1 MARRAASWSS
11 LSWSWQRGFSAPAG
25 HNFDWSSWPTT
36 STPTA
41 LSPNPA
47 GAVTMKTRRLF
58 TPADGRRRLVLGAF
72 RRVLGSR
79 STGRP
84 PKTLGVTGTPVV
96 GGVSA
101 TDERLRQVPGAEAAA
116 DARPGGREPA
126 PARRGRLRRPQRPI
140 LATET
145 ATIELPAESIPAV
158 EPIAVT
164 VPVAAV
170 HQL

>member
-1 MARRAASWSS
+1 MQGSVRRYSAIRRRSLIAMVARRTLFKVNGSASSVLVKPFVVMAARF
-11 LSWSWQRGFSAPAG
+11 LGPGRTRLRLVKLA
-25 HNFDWSSWPTT
+25 HNLDS
-36 STPTA
+36 
-41 LSPNPA
+41 N
-47 GAVTMKTRRLF
+47 GAVAKPGRSGYDETRRLF

-126 PARRGRLRRPQRPI
+126 PRSKGAPP
-140 LATET
+140 T
-145 ATIELPAESIPAV
+145 APEADPG
-158 EPIAVT
+158 
-164 VPVAAV
+164 
-170 HQL
+170 H

>member
-1 MARRAASWSS
+1 GSGAWAG
-11 LSWSWQRGFSAPAG
+11 LSWSWRRDSAALPEPAC
-25 HNFDWSSWPTT
+25 DWSSWPTT
-36 STPTA
+36 SPPTA

-101 TDERLRQVPGAEAAA
+101 TDERLRQVPGTEAAA
-116 DARPGGREPA
+116 DARPGGSEPA
-126 PARRGRLRRPQRPI
+126 PRAKGAPP
-140 LATET
+140 T
-145 ATIELPAESIPAV
+145 AAEADPG
-158 EPIAVT
+158 
-164 VPVAAV
+164 
-170 HQL
+170 H

>member
-1 MARRAASWSS
+1 MGAGRRA
-11 LSWSWQRGFSAPAG
+11 
-25 HNFDWSSWPTT
+25 
-36 STPTA
+36 
-41 LSPNPA
+41 
-47 GAVTMKTRRLF
+47 
-58 TPADGRRRLVLGAF
+58 GRRKLWGS
-72 RRVLGSR
+72 RVLLLWEAFLLQMNDFD
-79 STGRP
+79 
-84 PKTLGVTGTPVV
+84 KFL
-96 GGVSA
+96 
-101 TDERLRQVPGAEAAA
+101 ELKLRQMLDPLVGSP
-116 DARPGGREPA
+116 P